1 MAKKSIFNYETLVH
15 ATAGAAGSIVA
26 MSVMYPLDN
35 IKFRMQLEDSAVTGK
50 TPVEALIYILKKEG
64 M

>member
-1 MAKKSIFNYETLVH
+1 
-15 ATAGAAGSIVA
+15 VA

-35 IKFRMQLEDSAVTGK
+35 IKFRMQCRFLIIFFIKINIIIHIFEVEDSAVPGK